1 MREEILNHAGK
12 GGGWNKAVFCITK
25 WKTKRKRQ
33 TGSNSPLIE
42 LPWNQWWFRRIE
54 CVQSHLGLSDQCL
67 SDSAESE
74 KTCEGSIYGTEIST
88 LLPTLKCF
96 TRPRNY
102 VPEQNSETYKEENN
116 LHCECFDLSGL
127 MSNQFA
133 LQGCLSSLLW
143 PPLYLTK
150 K

>member
-1 MREEILNHAGK
+1 MREETWNHARK
-12 GGGWNKAVFCITK
+12 WGGWNKAVFCATK
-25 WKTKRKRQ
+25 WKTRRKRQ

-74 KTCEGSIYGTEIST
+74 KASRRELGSIYGTAIYT
-88 LLPTLKCF
+88 LPPTLKCF
-96 TRPRNY
+96 KGPQSY

-133 LQGCLSSLLW
+133 LQGCLSSLL
-143 PPLYLTK
+143 
-150 K
+150 